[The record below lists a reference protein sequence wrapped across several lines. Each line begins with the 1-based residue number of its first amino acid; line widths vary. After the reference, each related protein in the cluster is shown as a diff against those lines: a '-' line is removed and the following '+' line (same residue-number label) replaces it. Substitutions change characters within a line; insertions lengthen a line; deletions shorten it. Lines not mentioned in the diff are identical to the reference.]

1 MHFPITIPP
10 LGESITHGTLT
21 TWYAKEGEWV
31 EAGQNLYQ
39 IETDKISLDGVAE
52 KTGRL
57 HIQNQEG
64 AVVNIHQSI
73 GYIDTSTTAS
83 IPEMRAPGSNLPTLT
98 HLPLSLPPDQSSPR
112 TTRLPLSPLR
122 KTLAENLVKAKN
134 ATAATT
140 TFNEVNME
148 RVLQIRQTYQAAFQA
163 KHQVRLGLLPFFIRA
178 IVGALKAVPEVN
190 SQLDGDT
197 LVLNH
202 YYDIGVAIGEGKGL
216 VVPVLRN
223 CETASLAE
231 LEHAIQAYT
240 QKAIDGKLRLEDL
253 QGGVFTLSNGGVYG
267 SLLSTPLLN
276 PPQSATL
283 GMHKIQERPIALEAT
298 VVIRP
303 MMYVALSYDH
313 RIIEGKQAI
322 AFLKHIKEELER
334 IPEDTLQAYLDL

>member
-1 MHFPITIPP
+1 MHFPISIPP

-21 TWYAKEGEWV
+21 TWYAKDGQWV
-31 EAGQNLYQ
+31 AAGQNLYQ

-52 KTGRL
+52 KEGYL
-57 HIQNQEG
+57 HIQASPGES
-64 AVVNIHQSI
+64 VNIHQTI
-73 GYIDTSTTAS
+73 GFIDTQAL
-83 IPEMRAPGSNLPTLT
+83 GSCFEVVGNP
-98 HLPLSLPPDQSSPR
+98 LPPNTLPHTQTLNRPSPR
-112 TTRLPLSPLR
+112 TTRVPLSPLR

-178 IVGALKAVPEVN
+178 IIGALKAVPAVN

-231 LEHAIQAYT
+231 LERAIQAYT
-240 QKAIDGKLRLEDL
+240 QKAIDGKLSLEDL

-283 GMHKIQERPIALEAT
+283 GMHKIQERPIAVNGR
-298 VVIRP
+298 VVIQP
-303 MMYVALSYDH
+303 MMYLALSYDH